1 MFCLTGCD
9 SCSAIFSIGKKK
21 VFNVMLAY
29 AKNIKIVAK
38 MGTDSC
44 LPFEKRQVCVKF
56 VGLLYGAVNCGSL
69 NKLRTEKVLKN
80 KHVKPKKLP
89 PTDDS
94 FLLHMLRCTYQLLV
108 WKSCLSAMQQLPDP
122 LEFGYII
129 DSESG
134 LLVPQL
140 MSQSVTP
147 PELLSDLVCDCT
159 DMCEKDCI
167 CLSNEQLCTQACE

>member
-1 MFCLTGCD
+1 M
-9 SCSAIFSIGKKK
+9 
-21 VFNVMLAY
+21 
-29 AKNIKIVAK
+29 
-38 MGTDSC
+38 
-44 LPFEKRQVCVKF
+44 KF

-108 WKSCLSAMQQLPDP
+108 WKGCLSAMQQLPDP

-167 CLSNEQLCTQACE
+167 CLSNNSLAHKPVNARQRLRILIHV